1 MSMATPLEVR
11 VPILGHRFM
20 GWIASLPVSL
30 KFHNLGRKYILKQLA
45 ERVGVPPQVL
55 YPLKQGFAFL
65 LAYGMSKQ
73 LMLEGGHQKLLEARG
88 GYLLPSTGVSALRA
102 SR

>member
-1 MSMATPLEVR
+1 MARIGLDSIAFDVLTEVDRMSMATPLEVR

-30 KFHNLGRKYILKQLA
+30 KFHNLGGKYILRQLA
-45 ERVGVPPQVL
+45 EQVGVPPQVL
-55 YPLKQGFAFL
+55 YPLK
-65 LAYGMSKQ
+65 
-73 LMLEGGHQKLLEARG
+73 
-88 GYLLPSTGVSALRA
+88 PSTGVSALRA